1 MCVDV
6 KRIGLDVSQHW
17 SAISLQNKGVFC
29 NSSWL
34 DSELDYTYGSR
45 TFNDQSYSVVNVD
58 FIQYLP
64 DLGASFGAT
73 YRKQG
78 DAYGRIVG
86 EEVTTHS
93 GADLE
98 VVVENRWQ
106 DVTLRLV
113 GSNLLD
119 ASKDE
124 TLNKFDTVD
133 GQINRD
139 FDEYDLESEEAGPV
153 IQLMLRYA
161 F

>member
-1 MCVDV
+1 MP
-6 KRIGLDVSQHW
+6 
-17 SAISLQNKGVFC
+17 NTGVFF
-29 NSSWL
+29 NYSWL
-34 DSELDYTYGSR
+34 DSEVDDTFGSR
-45 TFNDQSYSVVNVD
+45 KFNDQSDYVFNVG
-58 FIQYLP
+58 FIQDLP

-86 EEVTTHS
+86 EEVTTHY

-98 VVVENRWQ
+98 VFVEKRWQ

-124 TLNKFDTVD
+124 TFNKFDTVD
-133 GQINRD
+133 DQINRD
-139 FDEYDLESEEAGPV
+139 FDEYELESEEAGPV

>member
-1 MCVDV
+1 M
-6 KRIGLDVSQHW
+6 
-17 SAISLQNKGVFC
+17 
-29 NSSWL
+29 
-34 DSELDYTYGSR
+34 
-45 TFNDQSYSVVNVD
+45 FNVG
-58 FIQYLP
+58 FIQDLP

-86 EEVTTHS
+86 EEVTTHY

-98 VVVENRWQ
+98 VFVEKRWQ

-124 TLNKFDTVD
+124 TFNKFDTVD
-133 GQINRD
+133 DQINRD
-139 FDEYDLESEEAGPV
+139 FDEYELESEEAGPV